1 MPKNGKSPNPLY
13 GWFSLVVI
21 ALAAGCNRTPPAALS
36 TPPLQVASV
45 LAVSREV
52 TDFDEYVGRAS
63 ASEFVE
69 VRARVTGY
77 IKTIEFQDGETV
89 DADQLLFTIEPDVYQ
104 AAHDQAVSRI
114 EWSKAKVTLAEKKLA
129 RADDLIKVSAI
140 SQEEYEENVA
150 ALAEA
155 RAQGVSAVAD
165 SEITALDLKY
175 TQVKSPIAGRID
187 RALITPGNIVTG
199 GLGTGTLLT
208 TIVKND
214 PMYVY
219 FDVDEKAVLRYQRMS
234 IEDTKNSGQTDAPER
249 TLKDLHVPCKIQLAD
264 ESDFLHTGELDFLQ
278 NRIEEKTGSIQI
290 RAVLPNADQLIR
302 SGMFVRIRV
311 PSSKPYNAVLVPE
324 QCLGVDQDTRYVVVV
339 EPGGKTS
346 RRTVELG
353 RQQGSMRVIT
363 KGLQAGE
370 EVIYRGLQRIRPNV
384 AIEVKRVEL
393 PSNQP

>member
-1 MPKNGKSPNPLY
+1 
-13 GWFSLVVI
+13 
-21 ALAAGCNRTPPAALS
+21 
-36 TPPLQVASV
+36 
-45 LAVSREV
+45 
-52 TDFDEYVGRAS
+52 
-63 ASEFVE
+63 
-69 VRARVTGY
+69 
-77 IKTIEFQDGETV
+77 
-89 DADQLLFTIEPDVYQ
+89 
-104 AAHDQAVSRI
+104 
-114 EWSKAKVTLAEKKLA
+114 
-129 RADDLIKVSAI
+129 
-140 SQEEYEENVA
+140 
-150 ALAEA
+150 
-155 RAQGVSAVAD
+155 
-165 SEITALDLKY
+165 
-175 TQVKSPIAGRID
+175 
-187 RALITPGNIVTG
+187 
-199 GLGTGTLLT
+199 
-208 TIVKND
+208 
-214 PMYVY
+214 MYVY

-234 IEDTKNSGQTDAPER
+234 IEDIKSSGQTDAPER

-339 EPGGKTS
+339 EAGGKTS

-363 KGLQAGE
+363 KGLQAGD